1 MRAPDDKEGKD
12 AKTAGLPPFDC
23 YSDEQWQDI
32 MNIVAK
38 LDLDADTMRVGNSR
52 TLLCEA
58 LEGLAN
64 SYGLDFYIDR
74 WQLKPRRAVK
84 EFGDTIAE
92 IKRVLRRLNILGRV
106 ATYAPKQA
114 LAATKALQNFV
125 TASELHQRLDA
136 ARKAGS
142 GSRRNASK
150 PLRRAYLIELAKI
163 WQELVSSQ
171 PPHRRLKPQR
181 KLKAAFLQACAAPT
195 FAANAT
201 VIKNFLDTQHQ

>member
-1 MRAPDDKEGKD
+1 MRAPN
-12 AKTAGLPPFDC
+12 KTAVLPPFDC
-23 YSDEQWQDI
+23 YSDEQWQEI
-32 MNIVAK
+32 KNIVAK
-38 LDLDADTMRVGNSR
+38 LDLDANTMVVGKSR

-58 LEGLAN
+58 LEGLAHR
-64 SYGLDFYIDR
+64 YGLDFYTDR
-74 WQLKPRRAVK
+74 WRLTPRRAV
-84 EFGDTIAE
+84 EELGDTIAE
-92 IKRVLRRLNILGRV
+92 IKRVLRRLNILGSIV
-106 ATYAPKQA
+106 ANYAPKQA

-150 PLRRAYLIELAKI
+150 PQRRAYLIELAKI
-163 WQELVSSQ
+163 WQELADTQ

-181 KLKAAFLQACAAPT
+181 KLKADFLLACAAPT
-195 FAANAT
+195 FAADAA

>member
-1 MRAPDDKEGKD
+1 MRAP
-12 AKTAGLPPFDC
+12 TTNFDC
-23 YSDEQWQDI
+23 YSEEQWHQIKD
-32 MNIVAK
+32 IVAK
-38 LDLDADTMRVGNSR
+38 LDLDADTVRVGNSR

-74 WQLKPRRAVK
+74 WQLTPRRAVK

-92 IKRVLRRLNILGRV
+92 IKLALRRLNILGRV

-125 TASELHQRLDA
+125 TASELHQRLDV

-142 GSRRNASK
+142 GSTRNAGK
-150 PLRRAYLIELAKI
+150 PQRRAYLIELEKI
-163 WQELVSSQ
+163 WQELAGTQS
-171 PPHRRLKPQR
+171 RQR
-181 KLKAAFLQACAAPT
+181 KLKADFLLSCAAPT
-195 FAANAT
+195 FAADAS
-201 VIKNFLDTQHQ
+201 VIKHFLDNRQQ